1 MADNEMLN
9 VFGGARI
16 DDRTIAEVIG
26 IAHGMLADGA
36 INQAEVQYLQR
47 WLDARSHVTS
57 NPVVRVLR
65 DRIALIMADGIM
77 DADEARDLMS
87 TLTAFVGGELEEG
100 ELTKSSSLPLCAPAP
115 TMSFY
120 GAPICFTG
128 TFAFGTRKDC
138 EAAVIPLGAVPG
150 SLTAE
155 TQYLVVGAY
164 ATESWAQSAF
174 GRKIEKAAEMRAG
187 GRPIRIVGE
196 AHWVEQMKR

>member
-1 MADNEMLN
+1 MPDNEMLN
-9 VFGGARI
+9 VFGAERI

-26 IAHGMLADGA
+26 IAHGMMADGA
-36 INQAEVQYLQR
+36 INQAEAQYLQR
-47 WLDARSHVTS
+47 WLDARAHVTS

-65 DRIALIMADGIM
+65 DRIALIMADGVM
-77 DADEARDLMS
+77 DADEARDLMA

-100 ELTKSSSLPLCAPAP
+100 ELTKSSGLPLCAPAP

-120 GAPICFTG
+120 AAPICFTG
-128 TFAFGTRKDC
+128 TFAFGPRKDC

-150 SLTAE
+150 SLTAR

-174 GRKIEKAAEMRAG
+174 GRKIEKAVDMRAG
-187 GRPIRIVGE
+187 GHPIRIVGE
-196 AHWVEQMKR
+196 AHWVEQMRR